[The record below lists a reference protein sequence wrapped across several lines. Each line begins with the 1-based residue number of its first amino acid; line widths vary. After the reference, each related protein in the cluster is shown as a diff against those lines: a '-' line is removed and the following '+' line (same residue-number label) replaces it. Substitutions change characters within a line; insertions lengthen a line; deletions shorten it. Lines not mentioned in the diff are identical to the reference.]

1 MKTYL
6 SSIFPEVVDIN
17 PLELEIL
24 YLTRDT
30 INGIFKTTYVPVFW
44 ALYRDELLYCQVDYQ
59 FVFLEDYGDWKLSN
73 GQDFNSYFP
82 GQDELSH
89 LLQYKISYYHVV
101 PEMLSYDGVRL
112 QLCKWEAD
120 IITNWNRDKKIKDLL
135 K

>member
-6 SSIFPEVVDIN
+6 SSIFPEMVDIN

-30 INGIFKTTYVPVFW
+30 INDINKTTYVPVFW

-89 LLQYKISYYHVV
+89 LLQYKVSYYHVL

-112 QLCKWEAD
+112 QLCKCEVD

>member
-6 SSIFPEVVDIN
+6 SSIFPEVLDIN

-30 INGIFKTTYVPVFW
+30 INDINKTAYVSVFW

-59 FVFLEDYGDWKLSN
+59 FHFLENYDDWKLSN

-82 GQDELSH
+82 GKDELSH
-89 LLQYKISYYHVV
+89 LLQYKISYYHVI

-112 QLCKWEAD
+112 QLCKWEVD
-120 IITNWNRDKKIKDLL
+120 IITNWNREKKIKDLL